1 METPENTPHFHRSLS
16 LFDATMIVAGSMIG
30 SGIFIVSA
38 DMSRHLGSPGY
49 LMLAWVASAVI
60 TMVAALSY
68 GELAGMMPK
77 AGGQYVYLKEAWG
90 SFTAFL
96 YGWTAFMVIQTG
108 FIAAV
113 AVAFAK
119 YTAVFVPSLSG
130 NNIVLDLGFLK
141 ISAGQIF
148 AIFIIAVLTFI
159 NTRGVKTGKTV
170 QGIFT
175 TTKILA
181 LIAIAAIGI
190 YLITNGHYI
199 KDNLKHVWDSYAM
212 HNTAKGEVIQTPIAG
227 MTLIAAL
234 GVAMVGSLFSSD
246 AWNNVTFISA
256 EIKNPEHNIPR
267 SLFFG
272 TLIVG
277 LLYILANITY
287 LAVLPLNGF
296 PNGGDVMEQGIA
308 FAKDDRVA
316 TAVISIILGS
326 GATFVMAALI
336 MVSTFGC
343 NNGIVL
349 SGARLYYAMAE
360 DGLFFKQ
367 ALTLNKRGVPGKSL
381 IFQGIWASILCL
393 SGKYNELL
401 DYITI
406 ASLLFYAITIAGIFV
421 LRKKQPDAPRPYKV
435 IGYPVLPAIYILVA
449 LAIAVDLLIMIP
461 KTTWPGIIIVLIGIP
476 FYFILKK
483 NQAKS

>member
-1 METPENTPHFHRSLS
+1 MDVEESKPHFNRSLS

-38 DMSRHLGSPGY
+38 DMSRQLGSTGY
-49 LMLAWVASAVI
+49 LLVAWVASAII
-60 TMVAALSY
+60 TMIAALSY

-90 SFTAFL
+90 SMTAFL
-96 YGWTAFMVIQTG
+96 YGWTAFSVIQTG

-119 YTAVFVPSLSG
+119 YAALFFPV
-130 NNIVLDLGFLK
+130 NIRSIILLDLGFVQ
-141 ISAGQIF
+141 ISIQQAF
-148 AIFIIAVLTFI
+148 AIFIIAILTFI
-159 NTRGVKTGKTV
+159 NTRGVKTGKMV

-175 TTKILA
+175 STKILA
-181 LIAIAAIGI
+181 LAGLVIIGLYLAA
-190 YLITNGHYI
+190 NGHFV
-199 KDNLKHVWDSYAM
+199 KENFVNMWDAFAA
-212 HNTAKGEVIQTPIAG
+212 HTNKKGEVIQTPVAG
-227 MTLIAAL
+227 MALMTAL

-256 EIKNPEHNIPR
+256 EIKNPERNIPR

-277 LLYILANITY
+277 ILYILANITY
-287 LAVLPLNGF
+287 LSILPLNGY
-296 PNGGDVMEQGIA
+296 PNGIGVTEQGIA

-316 TAVISIILGS
+316 TAVISVLLGGGS
-326 GATFVMAALI
+326 TLVMAALI

-343 NNGIVL
+343 NNGIIL

-360 DGLFFKQ
+360 DGLFFTQ
-367 ALTLNKRGVPGKSL
+367 AMQLNKKGVPAKSL
-381 IFQGIWASILCL
+381 IFQGIWASVLCL

-406 ASLLFYAITIAGIFV
+406 ASLIFYALTIAGIFV
-421 LRKKQPDAPRPYKV
+421 LRTEQPDLPRPSKV
-435 IGYPVLPAIYILVA
+435 IGYPVLPAVYIIVA
-449 LAIAVDLLIMIP
+449 LAIAADFLIMIP
-461 KTTWPGIIIVLIGIP
+461 KTTWPGIIIVLLGIP
-476 FYFILKK
+476 FYFFLKK
-483 NQAKS
+483 NQ